1 MNKSITQL
9 MLACGI
15 LGFVSCGQ
23 QTKQDNNNTSD
34 STISTVTTLD
44 SSTFS
49 ENIDGKAAN
58 LYTLK
63 NESGATAYLSNFGAR
78 LVGLLVPD
86 KDGTLTDVVLGFNKA
101 SDFNNPKEP
110 FFGTIVGPF
119 GNRIAKGQ
127 FTLDGETFT
136 LPTNNGPNTLH
147 GGLKGVH
154 FANWEVK
161 SANDKAI
168 TFAYTLPDNNE
179 GFPGPIHMEVTYSL
193 SDNNELGIAYKATS
207 DKKTVIN
214 LTNHSYFN
222 LNGEGSGTITDH
234 ELKLYADKIT
244 PVDSTL
250 IPTGELSEV
259 KGTPFDFTT
268 AKTIGKD
275 INQDDEQLKFGGGY
289 DHNFVLNDTKIDG
302 LNHAATL
309 SGDKS
314 GIVMDIYT
322 QEPGIQF
329 YSGNFMAESVT
340 LKNGAKDSYRTGLC
354 LEPQHF
360 PDSPNQPKF
369 PSTTLNPGDT
379 YSTKSIY
386 KFTTK

>member
-1 MNKSITQL
+1 MNKSIAQL
-9 MLACGI
+9 MLASGI

-23 QTKQDNNNTSD
+23 QTKQDNKDTSD
-34 STISTVTTLD
+34 STISTVVTLD
-44 SSTFS
+44 SSAFS

>member
-1 MNKSITQL
+1 MNKSIAQL
-9 MLACGI
+9 MLASGI

-23 QTKQDNNNTSD
+23 QTKQDNKDTSD
-34 STISTVTTLD
+34 STISSVVTLD
-44 SSTFS
+44 SSAFS

-110 FFGTIVGPF
+110 FFGTTVGPF
-119 GNRIAKGQ
+119 GNRIAKGK

-193 SDNNELGIAYKATS
+193 SDSNELGIAYKATS